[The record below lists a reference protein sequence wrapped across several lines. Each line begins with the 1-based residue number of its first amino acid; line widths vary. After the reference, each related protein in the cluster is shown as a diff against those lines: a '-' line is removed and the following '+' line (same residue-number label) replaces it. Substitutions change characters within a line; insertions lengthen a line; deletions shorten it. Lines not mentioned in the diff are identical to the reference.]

1 MEEAARSYRYG
12 DHEEEEGWH
21 GEHVESK
28 EAITLIVRG
37 ANSTMKASTA
47 TNAAV
52 CMASIQPSV
61 NGISRSAAEVGRA
74 APLREQFDQGE
85 AEHKAPK
92 VGEICDAAL

>member
-47 TNAAV
+47 TNAAD
-52 CMASIQPSV
+52 CMSSMPSV
-61 NGISRSAAEVGRA
+61 NGISRAGAEVGRA
-74 APLREQFDQGE
+74 APLREQLDQGE